1 MAGDLVAE
9 FPDLL
14 QSNPPRIRVLGSP
27 ISRVSPRVDIIERLE
42 KASIPTTESIID
54 GPAAKQIRD
63 LNQEVS
69 QLKWLLAE
77 KEKLLGS
84 KQLAPASPGTS
95 LPVASVMTSWKDRV
109 VVNSSAPRMDLQY
122 FAPTVVNEKI
132 VVQPPEEV
140 VPLGIEKWKDCVVGY
155 FLDKKLSFNAV
166 KSIAE
171 KVWAKFGLIDVLSN
185 EEGFFFFRF
194 DKAGAFRAV
203 IEVGPWHFWGR
214 LLLLKQWHPHMSF
227 AKDQVKT
234 IPIWAQ
240 FYNVPLDL
248 WTAQGLSYV
257 ASATLPDSFDLV
269 LANGDKFAIKV
280 WYPWKPLKCSKC
292 QAFGHKN
299 CFETSGGA
307 PQIDPKQIWV
317 AKWSRNVLEQ
327 AVIQEDPKKLVLSA
341 VTIVPEVGM
350 VSVPTIDG
358 SLVVESGST
367 DMPRVPMVELSAVDG
382 SVTDGDPSSLLPT
395 EDEFADGMIKGLDPI
410 VLATINL
417 CFPREWK
424 AVHNFNSGPVARII
438 LGWDSSI
445 FQLVVVFQS
454 EQIIVVDVLVLEDKR
469 IEKLSVKHLALRKID
484 VSGNGRFSDRAIS
497 DCSLSSHCVLLE
509 EIACIS
515 CPETEDRVCFVLRH
529 SPNLMSLTAGE
540 FFPSPRSLSSTFG
553 NSLIYARAL
562 RVLDLYDHGDVD
574 GLLSSVVK
582 ADIPLEKLR
591 IETNDRYREEDYGF
605 SLHGLSTFL
614 RACTSLK
621 HLEVWHVYFD
631 SMTIPAVRD
640 LSRYLSSVVSI
651 KLRRYIHGLRREKT
665 KQRKLGTETQKK
677 KKQQTER
684 RGKEKEKKKK
694 KKVCGKYS

>member
-1 MAGDLVAE
+1 MAE

-27 ISRVSPRVDIIERLE
+27 ISRVSPRIDTIERLE
-42 KASIPTTESIID
+42 KASIPTTESTID

-84 KQLAPASPGTS
+84 KLLAPASPGTS

-140 VPLGIEKWKDCVVGY
+140 VSLGIEKWKDCVVGY
-155 FLDKKLSFNAV
+155 FLDKKLSFDAV

-203 IEVGPWHFWGR
+203 IEAGPWHFWGR
-214 LLLLKQWHPHMSF
+214 LLILKQWHPHMSF

-257 ASATLPDSFDLV
+257 ASAVGKPLYADSMTEQCSRLNYAKICVGVGVDSALPDSFDLV

-292 QAFGHKN
+292 KVFGHKN
-299 CFETSGGA
+299 CHETSGGA

-317 AKWSRNVLEQ
+317 AKRSRNVLEQ
-327 AVIQEDPKKLVLSA
+327 AVIQEDPKKLDLSA
-341 VTIVPEVGM
+341 VTIVPEEGM

-358 SLVVESGST
+358 SLVVESGSI
-367 DMPRVPMVELSAVDG
+367 DMPSVSMVELVRGKAQNPVGLKTSGGTG
-382 SVTDGDPSSLLPT
+382 SGTNLPS
-395 EDEFADGMIKGLDPI
+395 F
-410 VLATINL
+410 
-417 CFPREWK
+417 
-424 AVHNFNSGPVARII
+424 
-438 LGWDSSI
+438 
-445 FQLVVVFQS
+445 
-454 EQIIVVDVLVLEDKR
+454 QII
-469 IEKLSVKHLALRKID
+469 IGI
-484 VSGNGRFSDRAIS
+484 
-497 DCSLSSHCVLLE
+497 
-509 EIACIS
+509 
-515 CPETEDRVCFVLRH
+515 
-529 SPNLMSLTAGE
+529 
-540 FFPSPRSLSSTFG
+540 
-553 NSLIYARAL
+553 
-562 RVLDLYDHGDVD
+562 
-574 GLLSSVVK
+574 
-582 ADIPLEKLR
+582 
-591 IETNDRYREEDYGF
+591 
-605 SLHGLSTFL
+605 
-614 RACTSLK
+614 
-621 HLEVWHVYFD
+621 
-631 SMTIPAVRD
+631 
-640 LSRYLSSVVSI
+640 
-651 KLRRYIHGLRREKT
+651 
-665 KQRKLGTETQKK
+665 
-677 KKQQTER
+677 
-684 RGKEKEKKKK
+684 
-694 KKVCGKYS
+694 